1 MPKTG
6 QINVKDYLFWN
17 SSKTDVDVIQ
27 PKKDKIRPRVF
38 QNIQVGYNDFDIIKV
53 IGRGLV
59 GKILLVK
66 YKKDGKYYVMKS
78 MRKDQLISE
87 KIVENI

>member
-6 QINVKDYLFWN
+6 QINVKDYLLWN

-27 PKKDKIRPRVF
+27 PKKDKIRQRVF